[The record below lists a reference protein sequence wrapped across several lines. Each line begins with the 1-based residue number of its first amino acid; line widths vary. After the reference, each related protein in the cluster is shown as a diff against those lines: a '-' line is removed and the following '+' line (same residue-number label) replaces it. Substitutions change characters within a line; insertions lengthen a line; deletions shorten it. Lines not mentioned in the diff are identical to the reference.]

1 MDTEEFHVRMP
12 KYTLY
17 FQMRI
22 SQNTEFEYRSN
33 ILNQFRKGP
42 SRE

>member
-1 MDTEEFHVRMP
+1 MDTKEIHVRMP

-17 FQMRI
+17 FQTRI
-22 SQNTEFEYRSN
+22 SQNTEFECRLN